1 MGNATD
7 ICGCDKRSQVLC
19 SVFSF
24 LMTGAENNY
33 HFSSQILNLLS
44 WEHSLQMT
52 EREETILPDVLLA
65 IPLLISPATWKS
77 IWFIKYYTLLFKIPY
92 SRTARTAMLS
102 SFVQFLSDKA
112 IVK

>member
-1 MGNATD
+1 MQTLSKQSGGIRAVGNATD

-77 IWFIKYYTLLFKIPY
+77 IYLVY
-92 SRTARTAMLS
+92 
-102 SFVQFLSDKA
+102 
-112 IVK
+112 